1 MSKIKY
7 FIQQSW
13 LLIASSL
20 FFGLLLAI
28 ADAAWAPMI
37 EANKTKELDN
47 LMAEL
52 LPDAKKF
59 QLVGQFQIES
69 PSRQSE
75 QINLYKGVS
84 ASGQNTGWAFNAS
97 GFGFGGEIEL
107 VVAIDNDFKK
117 IAGFKV
123 LSSIETPGFGDQ
135 IKLSWYRGQFIGAP
149 AEQLQLERTGN
160 PEKIDDQIVAITG
173 ATISSQAVVNI
184 INNTL
189 LPLRTQMQ
197 QKGLLTGGN

>member
-13 LLIASSL
+13 LLIVSSL
-20 FFGLLLAI
+20 FFGFLLAI
-28 ADAAWAPMI
+28 ADAAWAPKI
-37 EANKTKELDN
+37 EVNKVKKLDN

-52 LPDAKKF
+52 LPDAEKF
-59 QLVGQFQIES
+59 QLVERFQIES
-69 PSRQSE
+69 PSRKTG
-75 QINLYKGVS
+75 QIDLYKGVS
-84 ASGQNTGWAFNAS
+84 ASGQNAGWAFNAS

-107 VVAIDNDFKK
+107 VVAVDNDFKK
-117 IAGFKV
+117 IAGFMV
-123 LSSIETPGFGDQ
+123 LSSSETPGFGDQ
-135 IKLSWYRGQFIGAP
+135 IKLPWYRGQFTGVP
-149 AEQLQLERTGN
+149 VGQLQLERTGN

-189 LPLRTQMQ
+189 LPLKTQMQ